1 MVFMMN
7 ERTSS
12 WVTGSRSGA
21 AFEQWVEEQL
31 RDPEVR
37 DAYERAGAR
46 VESTVQLMRA
56 LDLLR
61 EQVGLSKAEVARRMG
76 RKPEAVSRLL
86 RSGSSNPTLETLVEL
101 VTALDLQLELR
112 ITRRPRNAP
121 LDRPHVTVSAR
132 V

>member
-1 MVFMMN
+1 MKSRKEEGRAV
-7 ERTSS
+7 
-12 WVTGSRSGA
+12 SRSGA
-21 AFEQWVEEQL
+21 AFEQWFDEQME
-31 RDPEVR
+31 DPEFR
-37 DAYERAGAR
+37 DAYERAGAKIR
-46 VESTVQLMRA
+46 STVQLMRA

-121 LDRPHVTVSAR
+121 LDRPHVTFSAR
-132 V
+132 L